1 MIPFYYGIRELKS
14 FHFNSKNIKSE
25 LVEEMLFQKRDTK
38 VNTFLELKYFL
49 KKNLKIYS
57 GRFEMIRKS

>member
-25 LVEEMLFQKRDTK
+25 LFEEMLFQKRDTK
-38 VNTFLELKYFL
+38 VNTFLELQILFEKKF
-49 KKNLKIYS
+49 KNL
-57 GRFEMIRKS
+57 

>member
-25 LVEEMLFQKRDTK
+25 LFEEMLFQKRDTK
-38 VNTFLELKYFL
+38 VSTFLELQYFL